1 MTVSTN
7 ASRLRRVVGHSCGC
21 PFGLSSETGLL
32 VTISFSGPDRM
43 DNLLKDHRRPIQT
56 LGCPIQSRLFAIEWA
71 SDVAGDSLIQP
82 QPATGD
88 RSNFSITS
96 PPWRSITQE
105 RSPERFPILPRTK
118 PINPFFHTICTV
130 PPARLAV
137 VPRYMAFRL
146 EIVSKSVDG
155 FSPLPLYSH
164 ARCPGTPSPCSCCLH
179 CWAPSLSRADDLL
192 RRPLIHLPIRLQ
204 LPISSPKATAG
215 PRARC
220 TLSRSKKK
228 SASCSW
234 YACGRNCSRRA
245 VPNTCCCAITSIN
258 TMWVRLPC
266 RYPWRAGFSTAT
278 IATRPSVC

>member
-1 MTVSTN
+1 MWMDEIGSDYTHLSKP
-7 ASRLRRVVGHSCGC
+7 RLEG
-21 PFGLSSETGLL
+21 
-32 VTISFSGPDRM
+32 
-43 DNLLKDHRRPIQT
+43 RPIQT
-56 LGCPIQSRLFAIEWA
+56 LGAPFNRALFAIEWA
-71 SDVAGDSLIQP
+71 SDAAGDSLIQP

-88 RSNFSITS
+88 RSNLSITC
-96 PPWRSITQE
+96 PLNRSITQE
-105 RSPERFPILPRTK
+105 CSPERFRILPRTK
-118 PINPFFHTICTV
+118 PITPFFHTICTV
-130 PPARLAV
+130 TPARLAV

-179 CWAPSLSRADDLL
+179 CWAPSLSRADDLP
-192 RRPLIHLPIRLQ
+192 RHPLTHLPIRLQ
-204 LPISSPKATAG
+204 LRISSPKATAG
-215 PRARC
+215 PRARS

-234 YACGRNCSRRA
+234 CACGRNCSRRA

-266 RYPWRAGFSTAT
+266 RYPRKAIFLTAT
-278 IATRPSVC
+278 IATKPSVC